1 MIFATVGTQAPFDR
15 FVKIVDD
22 IASEIS
28 EEIVVQAFHDQYTPK
43 NVRQVDFL
51 PPDEFNELFSKAR
64 MIVAHAG
71 MGTIISAMKQGKPI
85 IVFPRIASLGEHR
98 NEHQM
103 ATARQM
109 ERMNYV
115 YVAYDEQQLRQL
127 MLSDD
132 LKSLH
137 SLGEF
142 ASESLIDDIKKF
154 IENNN

>member
-28 EEIVVQAFHDQYTPK
+28 EEIVIQAFHDQYTPK
-43 NVRQVDFL
+43 NIRQVDFL
-51 PPDEFNELFSKAR
+51 PPDEFNELFAKAR

-127 MLSDD
+127 MLSAD

-142 ASESLIDDIKKF
+142 ASESLIDDIKNF
-154 IENNN
+154 IEK